1 MMVPSPP
8 LRQDLSVAMAQ
19 FRGRE
24 KPVMAMRRSAN
35 ENAAVEQGLI
45 GSLQQRRVTN
55 GANRG

>member
-1 MMVPSPP
+1 
-8 LRQDLSVAMAQ
+8 MAQ